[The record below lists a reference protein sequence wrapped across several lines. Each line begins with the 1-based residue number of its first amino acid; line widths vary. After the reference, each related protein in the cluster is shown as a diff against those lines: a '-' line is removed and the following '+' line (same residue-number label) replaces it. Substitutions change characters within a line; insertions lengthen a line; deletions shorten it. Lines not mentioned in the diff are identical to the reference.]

1 MITNNPHRFKIFV
14 DFDGTITRKD
24 VGEIM
29 FLKFGDAE
37 KAREIVNRWIEGKIN
52 SKQTWIEL
60 CETIPSLD
68 LGEFDKFI
76 DEMEIDET
84 FPEFVNYCEE
94 HGHDIFVLSDGLD
107 YYINKIL
114 KRHGL
119 ERLPLYS
126 NVAEFKDGRI
136 FPVFPYTDEEC
147 DRCANCKRNHVI
159 NNSADTD
166 VTIYIGDGFSD
177 TCPAQF
183 TDFIFAKKSLLKFCE
198 QNRISYYPFENF
210 KEIITRIDELSKR
223 NRIRKRRQAELNRR
237 AVYLQG

>member
-24 VGEIM
+24 VGENM

-126 NVAEFKDGRI
+126 NIAEFKDGRI

-210 KEIITRIDELSKR
+210 KEIIKRIDELSKR

>member
-24 VGEIM
+24 VGENM